1 MVVRV
6 LALDLAARTGWA
18 VVDSTGLIDSGEWL
32 LEGDR
37 AERYDALYR
46 HIEAPLVQHGPRYLI
61 YERPF
66 ARGAGTRVL
75 WGYVAV
81 AELCAHRHCIASID
95 ELPNSL
101 KKWATGD
108 GHADKAA
115 MAAEAMRRTGKSGVQ
130 SDEADAILLALYA
143 CERVVVAED
152 LGA

>member
-1 MVVRV
+1 MRV

-18 VVDSTGLIDSGEWL
+18 VADRTGLIDSGEWL

-37 AERYDALYR
+37 AERYNALYR
-46 HIEAPLVQHGPRYLI
+46 NIEGPLVQHGVRYLI

-95 ELPNSL
+95 ELPTVL
-101 KKWATGD
+101 KKWATGK
-108 GHADKAA
+108 GGAGKAE
-115 MAAEAMRRTGKSGVQ
+115 MVAECARRTGKIAGH
-130 SDEADAILLALYA
+130 DEADAILLALYA
-143 CERVVVAED
+143 CDRVVVAED
-152 LGA
+152 LAS